1 MRRINRELV
10 DLLKRNIANRLK
22 AVHHQP
28 PLVEN
33 PERRLAKRAL
43 HPVRYLW
50 PSPRCSRPT
59 NNEDAGPGAH
69 CISRYP
75 NRNPGN
81 EVPARIRVLRQRN
94 GESSTRLLK
103 IETDV

>member
-1 MRRINRELV
+1 MRRINRKLAPFV
-10 DLLKRNIANRLK
+10 RRDLANMLKT
-22 AVHHQP
+22 VHHQP

-33 PERRLAKRAL
+33 PERRLAKRTL

-50 PSPRCSRPT
+50 PSSRCSRPT

-69 CISRYP
+69 CVSGHP

-81 EVPARIRVLRQRN
+81 EVPARI
-94 GESSTRLLK
+94 
-103 IETDV
+103 